1 MTPIFDIRIDII
13 HNIFKRSL
21 IAYYM
26 FMIPWLP
33 HRLYLLLL
41 LLLL

>member
-1 MTPIFDIRIDII
+1 MTPLLDIRIDII

-33 HRLYLLLL
+33 YRLYLLLL
-41 LLLL
+41 PLL

>member
-1 MTPIFDIRIDII
+1 MTPLLDIRIDII

-33 HRLYLLLL
+33 QRLYLLLL
-41 LLLL
+41 LL

>member
-1 MTPIFDIRIDII
+1 MTPLLDIRSDRL

-33 HRLYLLLL
+33 HRLYLYLLL
-41 LLLL
+41 LL

>member
-1 MTPIFDIRIDII
+1 MTPLLDIRIDII

-21 IAYYM
+21 IAYD
-26 FMIPWLP
+26 MIVIPRLP

-41 LLLL
+41 LL